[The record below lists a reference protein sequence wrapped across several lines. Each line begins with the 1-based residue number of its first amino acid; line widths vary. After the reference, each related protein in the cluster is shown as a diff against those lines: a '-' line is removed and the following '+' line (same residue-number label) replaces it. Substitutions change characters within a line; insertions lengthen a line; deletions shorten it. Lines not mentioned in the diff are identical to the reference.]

1 MPKPT
6 PPNPREYMPS
16 WADPKW
22 GDGVEK
28 IEVLVAGEGNPI
40 PYDLVEDPEKVQ
52 KLRDS
57 PWGVFMH
64 HLLGR
69 ELFEEFLQAAVEDED
84 DSEMAFGGRLTLDD
98 LKLFSELYAVPIES
112 LEIRLS
118 RRQGL
123 YLCGSK
129 THTEEE
135 ISAARKAY
143 DDALA
148 RYKKSV
154 RYWERDLERKSEE
167 AREDY
172 YSTKFR
178 E

>member
-1 MPKPT
+1 
-6 PPNPREYMPS
+6 
-16 WADPKW
+16 
-22 GDGVEK
+22 
-28 IEVLVAGEGNPI
+28 
-40 PYDLVEDPEKVQ
+40 
-52 KLRDS
+52 
-57 PWGVFMH
+57 
-64 HLLGR
+64 
-69 ELFEEFLQAAVEDED
+69 
-84 DSEMAFGGRLTLDD
+84 MAFGGRLTLDD